1 MSFDLLEKYNQLNET
16 AKSAVDKHT
25 DKILAMLFGED
36 GSIDYNDPTDPE
48 NMANL
53 TAHPAMFSGILG
65 ISYNYIIQSTQMVY
79 NEQAQHLA
87 CGPHEF
93 SAAIYMKVIHDI
105 QEMGYKTIA
114 VGNFGSIILDR
125 DFGVI
130 GTQENTRPYD
140 YQPNQNNFV
149 YGFATND
156 TSGKNITVG
165 FIDYRIAKHIADN
178 INSQGGN
185 LSLIAID
192 LNRLDYEYF
201 AHYSDE
207 EGKVYSP
214 ITTMSIGTNTIG
226 YIINQEYLASEDN
239 YGKNAHKLNEFNK
252 EDIVEEMTAYN
263 SYKPF
268 YNGDFFVYDFKV
280 NNFKDRAKNP
290 EKVEALVNE
299 IRQQVT
305 EDGIKFCHVEPVMMA
320 IDEDNTAYFRM
331 LVWATTPN
339 SHRFLPPAVVE
350 DFISK
355 NLDVLTPV
363 FNVAKEVDVKQ
374 YLKAITL
381 SDDLLEHVESIQEF
395 LTPGGIAAELNH
407 YLQLARDNF
416 DLRTIDYV
424 NLNGVS
430 FIYNSSIPFSSRP
443 VSINNKVAVGKV
455 IDVIGDEVLSIEE
468 LDTDVIT
475 VLRDCKLRNYSTNI
489 MDTDHRVEIC
499 FKGKK
504 TYQEV
509 VDKLEAY
516 PEIKDRIL
524 ISKPTVSHAAF
535 HEGLPLF
542 VLNYNNVNAIS
553 NGAMVTKVDDN
564 EDELFFLFFS
574 SNHKRG
580 EFNHPAPLV
589 NYKCK
594 KR

>member
-36 GSIDYNDPTDPE
+36 GSIDYNDPLHQS
-48 NMANL
+48 NL

-93 SAAIYMKVIHDI
+93 SAAIYMKVIHEV

-114 VGNFGSIILDR
+114 IGNFGSIILDR

-140 YQPNQNNFV
+140 YQPHQNNFV
-149 YGFATND
+149 YGFTTND
-156 TSGKNITVG
+156 VSGKTITVG
-165 FIDYRIAKHIADN
+165 FIDYRIAKHIVDN
-178 INSQGGN
+178 VNSQGGN

-201 AHYSDE
+201 ARYSDV

-320 IDEDNTAYFRM
+320 IDEDSTAYFRM

-363 FNVAKEVDVKQ
+363 FNVAKDVDIKQ
-374 YLKAITL
+374 YMDVITL
-381 SDDLLEHVESIQEF
+381 SDDLKEHIDSIKEF
-395 LTPGGIAAELNH
+395 LTPGSYAVELNH

-416 DLRTIDYV
+416 NLRTIDYI
-424 NLNGVS
+424 NLDGVS
-430 FIYNSSIPFSSRP
+430 FIYNSSIPFYSRP
-443 VSINNKVAVGKV
+443 VGINGKVVVGKV
-455 IDVIGDEVLSIEE
+455 IDVSGDDVQPVSK
-468 LDTDVIT
+468 LDTDMIT
-475 VLRDCKLRNYSTNI
+475 VMRNCKVRNYSTNI
-489 MDTDHRVEIC
+489 MDNDHSVEIC

-509 VDKLEAY
+509 VDKLEEY
-516 PEIKDRIL
+516 QHIKDRLL
-524 ISKPTVSHAAF
+524 INKPTVSHSAF
-535 HEGLPLF
+535 HDGLPLF
-542 VLNYNNVNAIS
+542 VLNYHKTNTFS
-553 NGAMVTKVDDN
+553 TKAMVTKVDND
-564 EDELFFLFFS
+564 EDEMFFLF
-574 SNHKRG
+574 NHNQLQG
-580 EFNHPAPLV
+580 EFTHPAAII
-589 NYKCK
+589 NYHCK
-594 KR
+594 KRS

>member
-36 GSIDYNDPTDPE
+36 RSIDYNDPLHQNNID
-48 NMANL
+48 NL

-93 SAAIYMKVIHDI
+93 SAAIYMKVIHEV

-114 VGNFGSIILDR
+114 IGNFGSIILDR

-149 YGFATND
+149 YGFVSDD
-156 TSGKNITVG
+156 TAGKEIIVG
-165 FIDYRIAKHIADN
+165 FVDYRIAKHIVDN
-178 INSQGGN
+178 VNSQGGN

-201 AHYSDE
+201 ARYSDV
-207 EGKVYSP
+207 EGKVCSP
-214 ITTMSIGTNTIG
+214 ITTMDIGNNTIG
-226 YIINQEYLASEDN
+226 YLINKEYLASEDN
-239 YGKNAHKLNEFNK
+239 YGKHIHKFNEFNK
-252 EDIVEEMTAYN
+252 EDIVEEMTAYS

-290 EKVEALVNE
+290 EVVEGFVNE
-299 IRQQVT
+299 IRKQIT
-305 EDGIKFCHVEPVMMA
+305 EDGVKFCHVEPVMMA
-320 IDEDNTAYFRM
+320 VEEDSTAYFRM

-350 DFISK
+350 EFISK

-363 FNVAKEVDVKQ
+363 FDVAKDIDIKQ
-374 YLKAITL
+374 YMDVVTL
-381 SDDLLEHVESIQEF
+381 SDDLKEHIDSIKAF
-395 LTPGGIAAELNH
+395 LTPGSFAVELNH

-416 DLRTIDYV
+416 NLRTIDYI

-430 FIYNSSIPFSSRP
+430 FIYNSVISFHTRA
-443 VSINNKVAVGKV
+443 VGVNGKVVVGKV
-455 IDVIGDEVLSIEE
+455 INVSGDDVCPVNKLR
-468 LDTDVIT
+468 TDVFT
-475 VLRDCKLRNYSTNI
+475 VLNNCKVRNYSTNT
-489 MDTDHRVEIC
+489 MDTDHWVEIC

-509 VDKLEAY
+509 VDKLEEY
-516 PEIKDRIL
+516 QHIKYRLMIV
-524 ISKPTVSHAAF
+524 KPTVSHAAF
-535 HEGLPLF
+535 HDGLPLF
-542 VLNYNNVNAIS
+542 VLSYRRTSSFPNQAMTSKVNH
-553 NGAMVTKVDDN
+553 D
-564 EDELFFLFFS
+564 EDEMFFLF
-574 SNHKRG
+574 NHNQLRG
-580 EFNHPAPLV
+580 EFKHPAAIV
-589 NYKCK
+589 DYKCK

>member
-36 GSIDYNDPTDPE
+36 RSIDYNDPLHQNNID
-48 NMANL
+48 NL
-53 TAHPAMFSGILG
+53 TAHSAMFSGILG

-93 SAAIYMKVIHDI
+93 SAAIYMKVIHEV

-114 VGNFGSIILDR
+114 IGNFGSIILDR

-149 YGFATND
+149 YGFVSDD
-156 TSGKNITVG
+156 TAGKEIIVG
-165 FIDYRIAKHIADN
+165 FVDYRIAKHIADN
-178 INSQGGN
+178 VNSQGGN

-201 AHYSDE
+201 ARYSDV
-207 EGKVYSP
+207 EGKVCSP
-214 ITTMSIGTNTIG
+214 ITTMDIGNNTIG
-226 YIINQEYLASEDN
+226 YLINKEYLASEDN
-239 YGKNAHKLNEFNK
+239 YGKHIHKFNEFNK
-252 EDIVEEMTAYN
+252 EDIVEEMTAYS

-290 EKVEALVNE
+290 EVVEGFVNE
-299 IRQQVT
+299 IRGQIV
-305 EDGIKFCHVEPVMMA
+305 EEGIKPCHVEPVMM
-320 IDEDNTAYFRM
+320 IVEEDSTAYFRM

-350 DFISK
+350 EFISK
-355 NLDVLTPV
+355 NLEVLTPV
-363 FNVAKEVDVKQ
+363 FDVAKDIDIKQ
-374 YLKAITL
+374 YMDVVTL
-381 SDDLLEHVESIQEF
+381 SDDLKEHIDSIKEF
-395 LTPGGIAAELNH
+395 LTPGSFAVELNH

-416 DLRTIDYV
+416 NLRTIDYI

-430 FIYNSSIPFSSRP
+430 FIYNSVISFHTRA
-443 VSINNKVAVGKV
+443 VGVNGKVVVGKV
-455 IDVIGDEVLSIEE
+455 INVSGDDVCPVNKLS
-468 LDTDVIT
+468 TDVFT
-475 VLRDCKLRNYSTNI
+475 VLNNCKVRNYSTNT
-489 MDTDHRVEIC
+489 MDTDHWVEIC

-509 VDKLEAY
+509 VDKLEEY
-516 PEIKDRIL
+516 QHIKDRLMIV
-524 ISKPTVSHAAF
+524 KPTVSHAAF
-535 HEGLPLF
+535 HDGLPLF
-542 VLNYNNVNAIS
+542 VLSYRRTSSFPNQ
-553 NGAMVTKVDDN
+553 AMTSKIDRD
-564 EDELFFLFFS
+564 EDEMFFLF
-574 SNHKRG
+574 NHNQLRG
-580 EFNHPAPLV
+580 EFKHPAAIV
-589 NYKCK
+589 DYKCK